1 MDDWDVDLTDGIDPL
16 EYYLLEE
23 VILKDEEETNS
34 GCLGVLLFLI
44 LFCVLFKE
52 LIT

>member
-1 MDDWDVDLTDGIDPL
+1 MDDYDFDLSDGIDPL

-23 VILKDEEETNS
+23 VILKEEEETNS
-34 GCLGVLLFLI
+34 GCLGVLLLLI
-44 LFCVLFKE
+44 LSCVLFKE

>member
-1 MDDWDVDLTDGIDPL
+1 MGDYDFDLSDGIDPL

-23 VILKDEEETNS
+23 VILKDETNS

-44 LFCVLFKE
+44 LSCVLFKE